1 MHNEKLITFM
11 TGLVVGAHE
20 SIKQKRKYTNEPYY
34 THPLRVYEIVQE
46 ADKCDIIMM
55 LAALGHDLI
64 EDTGVTKELI
74 EELFCKE
81 VADMIDGLSDVSKPE
96 DGNRAVRKQKDLE
109 HISKQSADC
118 KTVKLADLIDN
129 TSSILQHDK
138 EFARVYLREKL
149 LLLEVLKE
157 GDKGLWNKAY
167 KIVTDG
173 LIELGE
179 TL

>member
-1 MHNEKLITFM
+1 MNNEKLITFM
-11 TGLVVGAHE
+11 TGLAVGAHE
-20 SIKQKRKYTNEPYY
+20 SVKQKRKYTNEPYY

-46 ADKCDIIMM
+46 ADKCDIIMI

-96 DGNRAVRKQKDLE
+96 DGNRAVRKQMDLE
-109 HISKQSADC
+109 HISKQSPNC

-138 EFARVYLREKL
+138 EFARVYLKEKL
-149 LLLEVLKE
+149 LLLDVLKE
-157 GDKGLWNKAY
+157 GDKGLWDKAY
-167 KIVTDG
+167 KIATDG
-173 LIELGE
+173 LKELGE
-179 TL
+179 M

>member
-1 MHNEKLITFM
+1 MNNEKLIAFM

-20 SIKQKRKYTNEPYY
+20 SVKQKRKYTNEPYY

-46 ADKCDIIMM
+46 ADKCDMIMI

-74 EELFCKE
+74 EEMFCKK

-96 DGNRAVRKQKDLE
+96 DGNRAVRKQMDLE
-109 HISKQSADC
+109 HISKQSPDC

-129 TSSILQHDK
+129 TSSILRHDK
-138 EFARVYLREKL
+138 EFAKIYLKEKL

-157 GDKGLWNKAY
+157 GDKGLWDKAY
-167 KIVTDG
+167 KIATDG

-179 TL
+179 